1 METTSIKAIKEHNIK
16 LQESIDNFKKYHI
29 ENAIDI
35 HEVKYGPENEY
46 CLNDIIDSTQRVID
60 NLSFLT
66 VNHDFF
72 VQTSTHAERNDIKN
86 SMSYMINYI
95 SNRSYGN
102 LISTLETLK
111 IRIRLYELYINK
123 DRFVELSSDI
133 ENLRK
138 TGTQIFGQI
147 EKQSKEQKTILDNN
161 TNAIIQHEETIKN
174 YKETYSA
181 KLSEAEKLI
190 EEAKIALNYKNAQG
204 LSAAF
209 SSQLT
214 EAKSDK
220 KTISWIIGA
229 ALFIIATLGIGVWIV
244 TGWGMDYDAVSGN
257 NTRMIYNLI
266 GRLSMIPFTITGAI
280 FCANQYTKQKNII
293 EDYAYKTVLAKSIIA
308 FSEELRDK
316 SPERY
321 TEYLSTILK
330 EIHQDP
336 LRKRVQDKEVVS
348 LKDSKGLIE
357 KLIELLQ
364 TTISKS

>member
-66 VNHDFF
+66 ENHDFF

-111 IRIRLYELYINK
+111 TRIRLYELYINK
-123 DRFVELSSDI
+123 DRFVELSGEI
-133 ENLRK
+133 ENLRN
-138 TGTQIFGQI
+138 TSTQIFGQI
-147 EKQSKEQKTILDNN
+147 EKQTKEQKTILDNN
-161 TNAIIQHEETIKN
+161 TNAIIEHEETIKN
-174 YKETYSA
+174 YKETYSV

-190 EEAKIALNYKNAQG
+190 EEAKLALNYKNAQG

-209 SSQLT
+209 SSQLQDSQS
-214 EAKSDK
+214 KC
-220 KTISWIIGA
+220 KTISWIVGSA
-229 ALFIIATLGIGVWIV
+229 FFILATLVIGVWII
-244 TGWGMDYDAVSGN
+244 TGWGMDYDAVNGN

>member
-1 METTSIKAIKEHNIK
+1 METTSIKAIKELNLR
-16 LQESIDNFKKYHI
+16 LQESLDNFKKYH
-29 ENAIDI
+29 EEQSIDI
-35 HEVKYGPENEY
+35 HEIKYGPENEY

-66 VNHDFF
+66 ENHDFF
-72 VQTSTHAERNDIKN
+72 VQTSTHTERNDIKN
-86 SMSYMINYI
+86 NMSYMINYI

-111 IRIRLYELYINK
+111 TRIRLYELYINK

-209 SSQLT
+209 SNQLEDSQNNW
-214 EAKSDK
+214 
-220 KTISWIIGA
+220 KTISWIVGA
-229 ALFIIATLGIGVWIV
+229 AVFIIATLAIGVWIV
-244 TGWGMDYDAVSGN
+244 TGWGMDYNAVNGN
-257 NTRMIYNLI
+257 NTHLIYNLI

-357 KLIELLQ
+357 KVIELLQ
-364 TTISKS
+364 TAINKS

>member
-1 METTSIKAIKEHNIK
+1 METTSIKAIKELNLR

-29 ENAIDI
+29 EQSIDI
-35 HEVKYGPENEY
+35 HEIKYGQENEY
-46 CLNDIIDSTQRVID
+46 CLNDIIDSTQRVIS
-60 NLSFLT
+60 NISFLT
-66 VNHDFF
+66 DNHDFF
-72 VQTSTHAERNDIKN
+72 IQTSTHAERNDIKN
-86 SMSYMINYI
+86 CMSSLNGYI
-95 SNRSYGN
+95 TNRSYSS

-111 IRIRLYELYINK
+111 TKIRLYELYINK
-123 DRFVELSSDI
+123 DRFVELSREI
-133 ENLRK
+133 ENLRN
-138 TGTQIFGQI
+138 TSTQIFGQI
-147 EKQSKEQKTILDNN
+147 EKQYNEQKKLLENN
-161 TNAIIQHEETIKN
+161 TNAIIEHEETIKN

-181 KLSEAEKLI
+181 KLSEAENLI

-214 EAKSDK
+214 EAKSNK

-229 ALFIIATLGIGVWIV
+229 ALFIIATLAIGVWIV

-330 EIHQDP
+330 EIDQDP